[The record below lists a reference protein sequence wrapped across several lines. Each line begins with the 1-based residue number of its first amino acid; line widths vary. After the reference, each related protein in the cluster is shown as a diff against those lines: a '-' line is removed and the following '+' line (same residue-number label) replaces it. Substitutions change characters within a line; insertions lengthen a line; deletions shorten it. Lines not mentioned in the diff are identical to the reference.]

1 MSWNSF
7 WWFSLLKEEEEA
19 NDDHFSV
26 CVCQFPFL
34 LSCLCFRWEE
44 IVGQWEE
51 NSAPPPPLPPPSP
64 SPSSTAG
71 GRIDASV
78 PAGMS
83 PVFLS
88 AFPPSCPSDPGSYF
102 RDRIDSGI
110 ANSSPPLL
118 LLQTNKHNF
127 LWLLFLLFNV
137 SVLIW
142 LRVCFRLNRKQ
153 GEAGGDGNLKWIR
166 SNCNQN
172 ECELIKLKNKEQEGG
187 RRRSLFPGRIF
198 SSGRNLQS
206 GVASVVPRNTHTHT
220 HININI

>member
-1 MSWNSF
+1 MIIFLS
-7 WWFSLLKEEEEA
+7 
-19 NDDHFSV
+19 
-26 CVCQFPFL
+26 VCQFPFL

-110 ANSSPPLL
+110 ANSSPPPPPPPPPPDK
-118 LLQTNKHNF
+118 QTIFFDYYFCYLMF
-127 LWLLFLLFNV
+127 LFWFDSGFASGLTG
-137 SVLIW
+137 S
-142 LRVCFRLNRKQ
+142 RGKQ
-153 GEAGGDGNLKWIR
+153 GATGTWNEFAVIAIKMNVNWSSWKTRSKRVGGGGAYFPAGSSLPAGIFNLV
-166 SNCNQN
+166 
-172 ECELIKLKNKEQEGG
+172 LLP
-187 RRRSLFPGRIF
+187 LFR
-198 SSGRNLQS
+198 
-206 GVASVVPRNTHTHT
+206 ATHTHT
-220 HININI
+220 HTSI